1 MKKEKK
7 QKVENQISRD
17 RLNEVIKQRN
27 ELKEQLNELVTSIDK
42 LEDENLVIKE
52 QMLRA
57 LADYQNLVKSSE
69 KRNEIR
75 YFQLKKSL
83 SESVIPSLDAL
94 NLAIKAS
101 KELKLDEKTK
111 AWLDG
116 ILATIQSLE
125 KSFSEIG
132 IKQYLPI
139 KGDKFDP
146 TKHEAV
152 ATVEGGKSGEI
163 YDLVQP
169 GYILDNTVIKPA
181 RVVVSK

>member
-1 MKKEKK
+1 MLCLDGDNLTTRNMKKE
-7 QKVENQISRD
+7 VENKKLQ
-17 RLNEVIKQRN
+17 
-27 ELKEQLNELVTSIDK
+27 ELALTIDK
-42 LEDENLVIKE
+42 LEDEKLVIKE

-94 NLAIKAS
+94 NLAVKAS
-101 KELKLDEKTK
+101 KELKLDEQTK
-111 AWLDG
+111 SWLDG
-116 ILATIQSLE
+116 ILATIESLE

-132 IKQYLPI
+132 IKQYLPN

-146 TKHEAV
+146 AIHEAV

-169 GYILDNTVIKPA
+169 GYILCQH
-181 RVVVSK
+181 

>member
-1 MKKEKK
+1 MQCLDGDNLNINMMKKELEGKK
-7 QKVENQISRD
+7 
-17 RLNEVIKQRN
+17 
-27 ELKEQLNELVTSIDK
+27 LKDLALTIDK
-42 LEDENLVIKE
+42 LEDEKLVIQD
-52 QMLRA
+52 QMLRV

-101 KELKLDEKTK
+101 KELKLDEQTK
-111 AWLDG
+111 SWLEG
-116 ILATIQSLE
+116 ILATIQTLE

-132 IKQYLPI
+132 VKQYLPV

-146 TKHEAV
+146 TIHEAV

>member
-1 MKKEKK
+1 MLCPDGDNLKIKNMKKE
-7 QKVENQISRD
+7 VENKRIQ
-17 RLNEVIKQRN
+17 
-27 ELKEQLNELVTSIDK
+27 ELALAIDK
-42 LEDENLVIKE
+42 LEDEKLVIKE

-57 LADYQNLVKSSE
+57 LADYQNLVKNSE

-101 KELKLDEKTK
+101 KQLKLDEQTRS
-111 AWLDG
+111 WLDG
-116 ILATIQSLE
+116 ILATIQTLE
-125 KSFSEIG
+125 KSFSEVG
-132 IKQYLPI
+132 IKQYLPT

-146 TKHEAV
+146 AIHEAV
-152 ATVEGGKSGEI
+152 AIVEDGKSGEI

>member
-1 MKKEKK
+1 MLCLDGDNLNIRNMKKELENKK
-7 QKVENQISRD
+7 
-17 RLNEVIKQRN
+17 
-27 ELKEQLNELVTSIDK
+27 LKDLVLTIDK
-42 LEDENLVIKE
+42 LEDEKLLIKE
-52 QMLRA
+52 QMLRV

-101 KELKLDEKTK
+101 KELKLDEQTK
-111 AWLDG
+111 SWLDG
-116 ILATIQSLE
+116 ILATIQTLE

-132 IKQYLPI
+132 VKQYLPV

-146 TKHEAV
+146 TIHEAV

>member
-1 MKKEKK
+1 MKKELENKK
-7 QKVENQISRD
+7 
-17 RLNEVIKQRN
+17 IK
-27 ELKEQLNELVTSIDK
+27 ELALTIDK
-42 LEDENLVIKE
+42 LEDEKLVIQE

-57 LADYQNLVKSSE
+57 LADYQNLVKNSE

-94 NLAIKAS
+94 NLALKAS
-101 KELKLDEKTK
+101 KELKLDEQTK
-111 AWLDG
+111 SWLDG
-116 ILATIQSLE
+116 ILATIESLE
-125 KSFSEIG
+125 KAFTEIG
-132 IKQYLPI
+132 VKQYLPV

-146 TKHEAV
+146 AIHEAV

>member
-1 MKKEKK
+1 MQCLDGDNLNINMMKKELENKK
-7 QKVENQISRD
+7 
-17 RLNEVIKQRN
+17 
-27 ELKEQLNELVTSIDK
+27 LKDLALTIDK
-42 LEDENLVIKE
+42 LEDEKLVIKE

-101 KELKLDEKTK
+101 KQLKLDEQTK
-111 AWLDG
+111 SWLDG
-116 ILATIQSLE
+116 ILATIQTLE

-132 IKQYLPI
+132 VKQYLPVE
-139 KGDKFDP
+139 GDKFDP
-146 TKHEAV
+146 TIHEAV
-152 ATVEGGKSGEI
+152 ATIEGGKSGEI

>member
-1 MKKEKK
+1 MKKELESKK
-7 QKVENQISRD
+7 
-17 RLNEVIKQRN
+17 
-27 ELKEQLNELVTSIDK
+27 LKELALTIDK
-42 LEDENLVIKE
+42 LEDEKLVIKE

-101 KELKLDEKTK
+101 KELKLDEQTK
-111 AWLDG
+111 SWLDG
-116 ILATIQSLE
+116 ILATIQTLE

-132 IKQYLPI
+132 IKQYLPA

-146 TKHEAV
+146 TIHEAV

>member
-1 MKKEKK
+1 MPCLDGDNLSINIMKKELESKK
-7 QKVENQISRD
+7 
-17 RLNEVIKQRN
+17 IK
-27 ELKEQLNELVTSIDK
+27 ELALTIDK
-42 LEDENLVIKE
+42 LEDEKLVIQE

-57 LADYQNLVKSSE
+57 LADYQNLVKDSE
-69 KRNEIR
+69 KRNELR

-94 NLAIKAS
+94 NLAIKTS
-101 KELKLDEKTK
+101 KNLKLDEQSKS
-111 AWLDG
+111 WLDG
-116 ILATIQSLE
+116 ILATIQTLE
-125 KSFSEIG
+125 KSFAEIG
-132 IKQYLPI
+132 IKQFLPA

-146 TKHEAV
+146 AIHEAV

>member
-1 MKKEKK
+1 MPCPDGDNLNTRNMKKELESKK
-7 QKVENQISRD
+7 
-17 RLNEVIKQRN
+17 
-27 ELKEQLNELVTSIDK
+27 LKDLALTIDK
-42 LEDENLVIKE
+42 LEDEKLVIKE
-52 QMLRA
+52 QMIRA

-94 NLAIKAS
+94 NLAVKAS
-101 KELKLDEKTK
+101 KDLKLNEQTQS
-111 AWLDG
+111 WLDG
-116 ILATIQSLE
+116 ILATIQTLE
-125 KSFSEIG
+125 KSFLEIG
-132 IKQYLPI
+132 IKQYLPT

-146 TKHEAV
+146 AIHEAI
-152 ATVEGGKSGEI
+152 ATVQGGKGGEI

>member
-1 MKKEKK
+1 MQCLDGDKLNTRNMKKELESKK
-7 QKVENQISRD
+7 
-17 RLNEVIKQRN
+17 IKD
-27 ELKEQLNELVTSIDK
+27 LALIIDK

>member
-1 MKKEKK
+1 MKKELESKK
-7 QKVENQISRD
+7 
-17 RLNEVIKQRN
+17 IK
-27 ELKEQLNELVTSIDK
+27 ELALTIDK
-42 LEDENLVIKE
+42 LEDEKLVIQE

-57 LADYQNLVKSSE
+57 LADYQNLVKDSE
-69 KRNEIR
+69 KRNELR

-94 NLAIKAS
+94 NLAIKTS
-101 KELKLDEKTK
+101 KNLKLDEQSKS
-111 AWLDG
+111 WLDG
-116 ILATIQSLE
+116 ILATIQTLE
-125 KSFSEIG
+125 KSFAEIG
-132 IKQYLPI
+132 IKQFLPA

-146 TKHEAV
+146 AIHEAV

>member
-1 MKKEKK
+1 MQCLDGDKLNTRNMKKELESKK
-7 QKVENQISRD
+7 
-17 RLNEVIKQRN
+17 IKD
-27 ELKEQLNELVTSIDK
+27 LALIIDK

-52 QMLRA
+52 QMLWA

>member
-1 MKKEKK
+1 MKKELESKK
-7 QKVENQISRD
+7 
-17 RLNEVIKQRN
+17 IK
-27 ELKEQLNELVTSIDK
+27 ELALTIDK
-42 LEDENLVIKE
+42 LEDEKLVIQE

-57 LADYQNLVKSSE
+57 LADYQNLVKDSE
-69 KRNEIR
+69 KRNELR

-94 NLAIKAS
+94 NLAIKTS
-101 KELKLDEKTK
+101 KNLKLDEQSKS
-111 AWLDG
+111 WLDG
-116 ILATIQSLE
+116 ILATIQTLE

-132 IKQYLPI
+132 IKQFLPA

-146 TKHEAV
+146 AIHEAV

>member
-1 MKKEKK
+1 MPCLDGDKLNTRNMKKELESKK
-7 QKVENQISRD
+7 
-17 RLNEVIKQRN
+17 IKD
-27 ELKEQLNELVTSIDK
+27 LALIIDK

-146 TKHEAV
+146 AIHEAV

>member
-1 MKKEKK
+1 MQCLDGDNLNINMMKKELENKK
-7 QKVENQISRD
+7 
-17 RLNEVIKQRN
+17 
-27 ELKEQLNELVTSIDK
+27 LKDLALTIDK
-42 LEDENLVIKE
+42 LEDEKLVIKE

-101 KELKLDEKTK
+101 KQLKLDEQTK
-111 AWLDG
+111 SWLDG
-116 ILATIQSLE
+116 ILATIQTLE

-132 IKQYLPI
+132 VKQYLPV

-146 TKHEAV
+146 TIHEAV
-152 ATVEGGKSGEI
+152 ATIEGGKSGEI

>member
-1 MKKEKK
+1 MQCLDGDKLNTRNMKKELESKK
-7 QKVENQISRD
+7 
-17 RLNEVIKQRN
+17 IKD
-27 ELKEQLNELVTSIDK
+27 LALIIDK

-146 TKHEAV
+146 AIHEAV

>member
-1 MKKEKK
+1 MQCLDGDKLNTRNMKKELESKK
-7 QKVENQISRD
+7 
-17 RLNEVIKQRN
+17 IKD
-27 ELKEQLNELVTSIDK
+27 LALIIDK

-116 ILATIQSLE
+116 ILATIRSLE

-146 TKHEAV
+146 TRHEAV